1 MPLHSALTGSNLHEP
16 KGAAGA
22 SIHTVYSADGVGSGN
37 WIKITSDNIDNSSIF
52 NTNTY
57 FTTHKIADVS
67 TAEVLYI
74 PTTRG
79 VTIVAVTSVL
89 HGAITLAD
97 STINVKNAAGA
108 SMGTLTIAFT
118 GSGAGTID
126 TLLPASNNTIAAD
139 SFFTIETDGG
149 STTAMPITLTVEY
162 TLTS

>member
-1 MPLHSALTGSNLHEP
+1 MPQHSALTGSDLHEP

-22 SIHTVYSADGVGSGN
+22 SVGTVYVADGSGSGAWEKVN
-37 WIKITSDNIDNSSIF
+37 SDSIDTSSIF

-57 FTTHKIADVS
+57 FTTHVIADVS
-67 TAEVLYI
+67 TATTIYI
-74 PTTRG
+74 PTTRAA
-79 VTIVAVTSVL
+79 TIVAVTSVL
-89 HGAITLAD
+89 YGAITLAD
-97 STINVKNAAGA
+97 STITVKNAAGA
-108 SMGTLTIAFT
+108 SMGTLVIAFT

-149 STTAMPITLTVEY
+149 STTTMPIAFTVEY